1 MIPLLWMAAAQA
13 AEPTPDRPS
22 VSRSGFLAAP
32 GSIEMEV
39 GGYWSEYG
47 DAVPA
52 LVKLNLDPVEP
63 RLGFNLAGVDQG
75 SPGLSAEA
83 KIRIGDSP
91 HNGFAAFVGT
101 AVPLSSEELWW
112 GTTQMLF
119 TGRLRSGGAVQANA
133 GLLFHSPDTGI
144 ALDGVPLAFLYAHP
158 VARHLDVYGE
168 LATVLD
174 DGFDR
179 WILDGGLR
187 WGVTSALVGDAA
199 IGWDLAVGAP
209 FFQLGLTGNL
219 GKLRR

>member
-1 MIPLLWMAAAQA
+1 
-13 AEPTPDRPS
+13 
-22 VSRSGFLAAP
+22 
-32 GSIEMEV
+32 
-39 GGYWSEYG
+39 
-47 DAVPA
+47 
-52 LVKLNLDPVEP
+52 
-63 RLGFNLAGVDQG
+63 
-75 SPGLSAEA
+75 
-83 KIRIGDSP
+83 
-91 HNGFAAFVGT
+91 
-101 AVPLSSEELWW
+101 VPLSSEELWW

-158 VARHLDVYGE
+158 LARHVDVYGE

-187 WGVTSALVGDAA
+187 WGLTSALVGDAA

-209 FFQLGLTGNL
+209 FLDVQPRFDADRAAQQAAAAAVKERANAKKKKNDKSHYNQTPG
-219 GKLRR
+219 